1 MQYTLS
7 SEFTKITETSG
18 TMYVPEKSVEI
29 SAGSA
34 VPAKGTGIVLDYGEK
49 FPFAVVTSG
58 NSFYARAVSSHAV
71 LNVVPSKLPI

>member
-18 TMYVPEKSVEI
+18 TMYVPDKAVEV
-29 SAGSA
+29 SAGASA
-34 VPAKGTGIVLDYGEK
+34 PSKGTGIVLEYGEK
-49 FPFAVVTSG
+49 FPFAASISG
-58 NSFYARAVSSHAV
+58 NSFYARAVSSSAL